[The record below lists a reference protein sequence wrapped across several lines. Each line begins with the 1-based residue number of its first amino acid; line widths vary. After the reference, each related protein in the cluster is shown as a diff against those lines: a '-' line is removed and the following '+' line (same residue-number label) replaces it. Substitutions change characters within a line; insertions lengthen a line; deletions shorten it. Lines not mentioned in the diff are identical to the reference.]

1 MTEGELDFDPEEL
14 AMLRQ
19 LFRSEAQDALEA
31 VTARVLAV
39 GSAAPSREALTE
51 MMRATHTMK
60 GAAGTVGLPAMV
72 DLAHRLENVFASFH
86 IDPGLWTREIGELL
100 VQVMDAMR
108 GYLDIMQGP
117 AGEAAADELR
127 TTIDQI
133 LQPHSRVTRQM
144 ARVIVPDAA
153 PEIPEAVPVALAAV
167 PVPVSDAV
175 PEPVSDAV
183 PEPVGEPDAA
193 RT

>member
-1 MTEGELDFDPEEL
+1 MSDTELDFDPEEL

-86 IDPGLWTREIGELL
+86 IDPGMWTREIGELL
-100 VQVMDAMR
+100 QTEGGAK
-108 GYLDIMQGP
+108 LL
-117 AGEAAADELR
+117 AL
-127 TTIDQI
+127 
-133 LQPHSRVTRQM
+133 LQP
-144 ARVIVPDAA
+144 PA
-153 PEIPEAVPVALAAV
+153 PSPPTI
-167 PVPVSDAV
+167 
-175 PEPVSDAV
+175 
-183 PEPVGEPDAA
+183 AA
-193 RT
+193 RRSPPADPALPAPAPA